1 LTLGVV
7 LVMRDYI
14 SPSSSARVRVRN
26 KEETSWLLMARVA
39 EIARRAGGLDMVFMA
54 AFAITLRLSLR
65 TLGSWS

>member
-1 LTLGVV
+1 
-7 LVMRDYI
+7 M
-14 SPSSSARVRVRN
+14 RVRN